1 MLLFVSASPLPTLPS
16 SRKPVP
22 CCSASGLGADGPPG
36 PLEWGRQGA
45 TDPHLPLTVLLRSQ
59 PVALP
64 GWFTSRKWAR
74 QSVDSSGGDSGQR
87 EAQPRPGPAVQPV
100 TLRSIPSA
108 DRGRLFLS
116 NKTLSCREVSEE
128 RGPQWRP
135 AGAVEKG
142 RPAHSCVAGD
152 SSWSWVATDTGKLK
166 KKFSFLL
173 HLV

>member
-1 MLLFVSASPLPTLPS
+1 MW
-16 SRKPVP
+16 
-22 CCSASGLGADGPPG
+22 GAVKG
-36 PLEWGRQGA
+36 WGVEVREVGA
-45 TDPHLPLTVLLRSQ
+45 EPEDPHPPSAAPPQLCDIILSKLTRM
-59 PVALP
+59 
-64 GWFTSRKWAR
+64 
-74 QSVDSSGGDSGQR
+74 SGKIKI
-87 EAQPRPGPAVQPV
+87 VM
-100 TLRSIPSA
+100 IPSA